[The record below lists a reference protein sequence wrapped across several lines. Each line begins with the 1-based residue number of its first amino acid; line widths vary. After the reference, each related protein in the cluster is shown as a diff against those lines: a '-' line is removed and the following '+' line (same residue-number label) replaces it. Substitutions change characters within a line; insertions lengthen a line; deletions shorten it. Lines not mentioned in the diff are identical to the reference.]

1 MAHGPAAAQWAVAA
15 SSSLTTLEHHAD
27 TDPVQLLPTQVEPP
41 LPDLKDRGFL
51 TPASLHYVRNHGAT
65 RARAQ
70 QLRRHD

>member
-1 MAHGPAAAQWAVAA
+1 M
-15 SSSLTTLEHHAD
+15 
-27 TDPVQLLPTQVEPP
+27 QLLPTQVEPP